1 MKNRKTR
8 TGLRRM
14 LLTLAL
20 VLVVAAASVGGTIAW
35 LTDQTQEVKNTF
47 TVGDVDITL
56 TETGTTKDASGNDSK
71 TFHIIP
77 GTNYE
82 KDPTVTVEGGSEACW
97 VFVKVEEANWP
108 NITEDDET
116 TLKIRYEVNE
126 AVWTK
131 LETEEGGAT
140 VYYREVS
147 SSSADQSFNVLK
159 TLAGQT
165 EIQPKAY
172 TVIVSENLTKEEA
185 ESITP
190 NPTLTF
196 TAYAIQKDNIA
207 TAGDAWAKL
216 NAGT

>member
-56 TETGTTKDASGNDSK
+56 TETGTTKDTSGNDSK

-108 NITEDDET
+108 NITEGDET
-116 TLKIRYEVNE
+116 TLKIRYEVDEN
-126 AVWTK
+126 VWTK
-131 LETEEGGAT
+131 LNIENAT

-147 SSSADQSFNVLK
+147 SSNADQSFNVLK

-165 EIQPKAY
+165 ETPPKAY

-207 TAGDAWAKL
+207 TANDAWAKL

>member
-82 KDPTVTVEGGSEACW
+82 KDPTVTVEKGSEACW
-97 VFVKVEEANWP
+97 VFVKVNEANWP

-116 TLKIRYEVNE
+116 TLKIRYEVDE

-131 LETEEGGAT
+131 LNIGGAT

-147 SSSADQSFNVLK
+147 SSNADQSFNVLK

-165 EIQPKAY
+165 ETPPKAY

-185 ESITP
+185 ESITL

-207 TAGDAWAKL
+207 TADDAWAKL
-216 NAGT
+216 DAGT

>member
-116 TLKIRYEVNE
+116 TLKIRYEVDE

-131 LETEEGGAT
+131 LNIGGAT

-147 SSSADQSFNVLK
+147 SSNADQSFNVLK

-165 EIQPKAY
+165 ETPPKAY

-185 ESITP
+185 ESITL

-207 TAGDAWAKL
+207 TADDAWAKL
-216 NAGT
+216 DAGT